1 MNIKDVSK
9 AIHCPSMLDTYP
21 ELKTVKPEE
30 LVALLKM
37 HGRYEQMTF
46 KNVKLF
52 AAGVVLGLRLA
63 QGRL

>member
-1 MNIKDVSK
+1 MNLKDVSK
-9 AIHCPSMLDTYP
+9 AIHCQTMLETYP

-30 LVALLKM
+30 LMALLKM

-52 AAGVVLGLRLA
+52 AAGVVIGLRFSKGKL
-63 QGRL
+63 